1 MNTIAFDAAA
11 TTLVNVL
18 TCDPASQATLL
29 ELLRENIDTVIMTL
43 DGWRSTSLVAAGDGT
58 RVVIISQWRDPEAVA
73 AMQADARMRAHFPR
87 IAVLAAFASTS
98 GAVVH
103 ARHA

>member
-1 MNTIAFDAAA
+1 MNSIAFDTAA

-18 TCDPASQATLL
+18 TCDPASQAALV

-43 DGWRSTSLVAAGDGT
+43 DGWRSTSLVAAEDGT
-58 RVVIISQWRDPEAVA
+58 RVVIISQWRNPVAVA
-73 AMQADARMRAHFPR
+73 AMQGDSRMKAYFPK
-87 IAVLAAFASTS
+87 IAALAAFASTS